1 MAVHMIPAFGSL
13 IERIIGSILRA
24 ILSPI
29 MELVAFL
36 LRTILGPILETVLK
50 PLIDFAIKL
59 ILDVMSSVFYTILKS
74 ILELVE
80 VIESSFK
87 IFAGIENVT
96 YNSRPNNLLQ
106 IFLFENTE
114 VTRAFW
120 LITIL
125 CLALSLIFA
134 IYAVTRSMLDF
145 DFENKRPVG
154 KILGAVGKAGITF
167 LLVPFFMLFA
177 ITLSNLVM
185 TAVYDITNQT
195 GTTVSDTVFQISAM
209 TANKNASH
217 NLSSTQTFT
226 TGMRASYNKGGWKNI
241 DFVKQNFHLNK
252 IDYVVGFILAIFLLI
267 VLATITLTFVQRI
280 FEILILYITA
290 PFFISTMP
298 LDDGQKFGAWRDL
311 FIAKL
316 VSGMGTLILVNLYL
330 MAVPIVMNPDLRLDP
345 RALTSQYLTY
355 DYLLKII
362 FVAGGA
368 LAAKQGGSM
377 ITSLVNAQAGQQE
390 QQTMQQTGA
399 MVQRGAMFAGGM
411 ALGAA
416 SIAGKVG
423 LGAASIATRPIRQ
436 GAMAGFRG
444 AQYALTKKMLY
455 DGQEPPSGGGGMGDG
470 GGAGADAGGGGF
482 SGAATPSMAGA
493 AMAGAATG
501 AGVASAAAG
510 GGGGAAGGAP
520 RPVSKGARFLRR
532 AYSLGV
538 GAKQYGSSIA
548 KGTSNV
554 LGYAKD
560 ALTLNIG
567 GIVGRSKRT
576 ITGRETAASKRYNAF
591 MQGNMVD
598 LMTGR
603 DSAAISK
610 YGSSGMGSD
619 PMNPMNQGGGNNA
632 INDIMNRGMSKEYL
646 QAQDKRETQQRSAER
661 RRERNPWEQ

>member
-1 MAVHMIPAFGSL
+1 MTMHMLPAFGSL
-13 IERIIGSILRA
+13 IERIIGSVLRA

-36 LRTILGPILETVLK
+36 LRTIIGPILETVLK
-50 PLIDFAIKL
+50 PIIDFAIKL

-80 VIESSFK
+80 IIESSFK
-87 IFAGIENVT
+87 IFAGIQNVT
-96 YNSRPNNLLQ
+96 YGTSQKNLLEV
-106 IFLFENTE
+106 FLFDNTQL
-114 VTRAFW
+114 TRAFW
-120 LITIL
+120 LITLL
-125 CLALSLIFA
+125 CLTLSIIFA

-167 LLVPFFMLFA
+167 LLIPFFVLFA
-177 ITLSNLVM
+177 MTLSNLVM

-209 TANKNASH
+209 TANKNSAH

-226 TGMRASYNKGGWKNI
+226 SGMRQQYNNGGWKNI
-241 DFVKQNFHLNK
+241 DFVKQNFHLNQ

-280 FEILILYITA
+280 FEIMILYVTA
-290 PFFISTMP
+290 PFFVSTMP
-298 LDDGQKFGAWRDL
+298 LDDGAKFGSWRDM

-330 MAVPIVMNPDLRLDP
+330 MAVPIIMSPNLRLDP

-368 LAAKQGGSM
+368 LAAKQGGSL
-377 ITSLVNAQAGQQE
+377 ITTLVNAQAGQQE

-416 SIAGKVG
+416 KVAGKVG
-423 LGAASIATRPIRQ
+423 MGAASIATRPIRQ

-444 AQYALTKKMLY
+444 AQYALTKKMLF
-455 DGQEPPSGGGGMGDG
+455 DGQEPPSGGGDS
-470 GGAGADAGGGGF
+470 GGGGDTGGGSQGF
-482 SGAATPSMAGA
+482 AGA
-493 AMAGAATG
+493 AMAGAG
-501 AGVASAAAG
+501 AGAASSAGSGDAG
-510 GGGGAAGGAP
+510 GGGGGAGGGAA
-520 RPVSKGARFLRR
+520 RPVSKGARFLLS

-538 GAKQYGSSIA
+538 GAKQYGTSIY

-576 ITGRETAASKRYNAF
+576 ITGRETAASKRYDAF
-591 MQGNMVD
+591 MKGNMVD

-603 DSAAISK
+603 DSSAIK
-610 YGSSGMGSD
+610 RYGTAGMDPSD
-619 PMNPMNQGGGNNA
+619 PMNPMNQGGGGNA
-632 INDIMNRGMSKEYL
+632 VRDLMNKGMSKDFLEN
-646 QAQDKRETQQRSAER
+646 QDKRATQQRSAER
-661 RRERNPWEQ
+661 RRERNPWES